1 MPIAIETRH
10 LRKIYRRGRRPG
22 LVALEDLDLQ
32 VQEGDIFG
40 FIGPNGAGKST
51 TIKSLVG
58 LVLPTSGE
66 ALLFGDPCGTP
77 ASRRHLGYLP
87 ETAVYHEFMGV
98 GELLEVHAR
107 LAGVSAARRK
117 ARCQEALEAVR
128 LQDRWGSRLS
138 ELSKGM
144 RQRFGIAQAMIAE
157 PPLLVLDE
165 PTSGLDPLAQL
176 DVKDIILRLKGQGIT
191 IFFSSHQLTDVEL
204 ICDQIGILH
213 RGRMLRCGNLRE
225 LLEDLAQVEVR
236 FRGGP
241 EQMSGYEPVEQD
253 GDRVLRV
260 PREESDKVV
269 DLLRGAG
276 AHLVGLQVARRSLEQ
291 AFFEITRS
299 QGEVEER

>member
-1 MPIAIETRH
+1 MRNAIETRH
-10 LRKIYRRGRRPG
+10 LRKIYRKGRQAG

-32 VQEGDIFG
+32 VREGDIFG

-77 ASRRHLGYLP
+77 AARRHLGYLP
-87 ETAVYHEFMGV
+87 ETAVYHEFMAV
-98 GELLEVHAR
+98 GELLDVHAR
-107 LAGVSAARRK
+107 LAGIPTQRRQ
-117 ARCQEALEAVR
+117 ARCREALEAVR
-128 LQDRWGSRLS
+128 LEDRWRSRLS

-176 DVKDIILRLKGQGIT
+176 EVKDIILRLKGQGIT

-225 LLEDLAQVEVR
+225 WLEDLAHVEVR

-241 EQMSGYEPVEQD
+241 DQVPGHASIESD
-253 GDRVLRV
+253 GDRILRV
-260 PREESDKVV
+260 PREKSDEVI
-269 DLLRGAG
+269 DLVRAG
-276 AHLVGLQVARRSLEQ
+276 GGHLVSLQVARRSLEQ
-291 AFFEITRS
+291 AFFEITRT
-299 QGEVEER
+299 QEGVEER

>member
-1 MPIAIETRH
+1 MRTAIETRH
-10 LRKIYRRGRRPG
+10 LRKVYRRARRPD

-32 VQEGDIFG
+32 VREGDIFG

-58 LVLPTSGE
+58 LTLPTSGE

-77 ASRRHLGYLP
+77 TARRHLGYLP

-98 GELLEVHAR
+98 GELLEIHAS
-107 LAGVSAARRK
+107 LAGIPSSRRK
-117 ARCQEALEAVR
+117 ARCQEVLEAVR
-128 LQDRWGSRLS
+128 LEGRVASRLR

-157 PPLLVLDE
+157 PPLLILDE

-176 DVKDIILRLKGQGIT
+176 DVKDIILGLKGKGIT

-213 RGRMLRCGNLRE
+213 RGRLLRCGNLRE
-225 LLEDLAQVEVR
+225 LLEDLAQVEIR

-241 EQMSGYEPVEQD
+241 EELPGLEPTEKE
-253 GDRVLRV
+253 GDRVVCV
-260 PREESDKVV
+260 PREASDGVV
-269 DLLRGAG
+269 DRLRGAG

-291 AFFEITRS
+291 AFFEIT
-299 QGEVEER
+299 QGQGGEEER